1 MNPRRMKSSDFILL
15 RPAMN
20 ARFAVQNPFL
30 LTWHEMISYQF
41 ETKSQQMKSNL
52 VFVEGK
58 IGVPGEKDSE

>member
-1 MNPRRMKSSDFILL
+1 
-15 RPAMN
+15 MN
-20 ARFAVQNPFL
+20 ARFSVQNPLL

>member
-1 MNPRRMKSSDFILL
+1 
-15 RPAMN
+15 MN